1 MSGVELACHPKDSP
15 TDPLESRSY
24 IMYILCDIPAVL
36 FIRKFGFKWVPRTI
50 ILFGLV
56 TIGNAFINTRA
67 QFIVVRG
74 ILGGTES
81 AVLPGN
87 AYILARYYRRGELTV
102 RISFFMFSAAYL
114 ASAVG
119 GLLASAFIS
128 AKPIGVIHTWVS
140 HGRSQRIHHY

>member
-1 MSGVELACHPKDSP
+1 MPETMNGTPLTMPEGVQVESMTP
-15 TDPLESRSY
+15 TYGRFVVQPLERGY
-24 IMYILCDIPAVL
+24 
-36 FIRKFGFKWVPRTI
+36 G
-50 ILFGLV
+50 V